1 MANIKMKKDNPIK
14 AVFLDRDGTINPD
27 KNGYINHPDDF
38 ELYPFAAEAIS
49 LLNKSGYLVFIVTN
63 QSGIAREYYTFKDL
77 EIIHKKMQDSLTEE
91 GAKIDDIYIS
101 PYHIEGKLE
110 PYNID
115 HEDRKPGLGMFR
127 KALKKHNFHIKS
139 SFMIG
144 DRYADIAFGKK
155 AGLTTFLVL
164 TGDGKKEFYKNRD
177 SWEYKPDFIVKNLM
191 SAVKLINRLK

>member
-1 MANIKMKKDNPIK
+1 MKKDNLTK
-14 AVFLDRDGTINPD
+14 VVFLDRDGTVNPD
-27 KNGYINHPDDF
+27 KNGFINHPDDF

-49 LLNKSGYLVFIVTN
+49 LLNKSGYLVLIVTN
-63 QSGIAREYYTFKDL
+63 QSGIAREFYTLEDL
-77 EIIHKKMQDSLTEE
+77 EIIHKKMQDSLAEQ
-91 GAKIDDIYIS
+91 GAKIDEIYIS

-115 HEDRKPGLGMFR
+115 HEDRKPGLGMFK
-127 KALKKHNFHIKS
+127 KALKKYNFQINS

-177 SWEYKPDFIVKNLM
+177 SWKYKPDFIVKNLM
-191 SAVKLINRLK
+191 SAVKLIERLK

>member
-1 MANIKMKKDNPIK
+1 MKKDNLTK
-14 AVFLDRDGTINPD
+14 VVFLDRDGTVNPD
-27 KNGYINHPDDF
+27 KNGFINHPDDF

-49 LLNKSGYLVFIVTN
+49 LLNKSGYLVLIVTN
-63 QSGIAREYYTFKDL
+63 QSGIAREFYTLEDL
-77 EIIHKKMQDSLTEE
+77 EIIHKKMQDSLAEQ
-91 GAKIDDIYIS
+91 GAKIDAIYIS

-115 HEDRKPGLGMFR
+115 HEDRKPGLGMFK
-127 KALKKHNFHIKS
+127 KALKKYNFQINS

-177 SWEYKPDFIVKNLM
+177 SWKYKPDFIVKNLM
-191 SAVKLINRLK
+191 SAVKLIERLK